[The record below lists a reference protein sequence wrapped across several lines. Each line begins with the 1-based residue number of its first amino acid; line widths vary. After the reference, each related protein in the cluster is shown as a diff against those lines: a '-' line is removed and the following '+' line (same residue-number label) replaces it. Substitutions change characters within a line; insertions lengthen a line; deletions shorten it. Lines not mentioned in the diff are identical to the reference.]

1 MRSAA
6 CHAQGELAGGRA
18 RYQQAEE
25 GVLVAMRMV
34 LGLADLPTLA
44 HLLRRQRALVAALVD
59 AAGAWA
65 AAPSNGGWTAA
76 ESLGI
81 LLKAFGAEVR
91 RV

>member
-1 MRSAA
+1 MSIAA
-6 CHAQGELAGGRA
+6 CHAQGEFAAGRP
-18 RYQQAEE
+18 RYAQQEE

-34 LGLADLPTLA
+34 LGLAGAPALA

-81 LLKAFGAEVR
+81 LLKAFGAEVCQ
-91 RV
+91 